1 MADDVEEPI
10 VAATKEFVR
19 QALLKADSSHDYSHT
34 LRVMSLAQ
42 RIGASIGASQL
53 VVTLAALLHDIGD
66 YKLVQ
71 QGLTTTLD
79 DAHAFLVKNGC
90 AAAVADVVVETV
102 NSIGFSKSLGKERE
116 EKTVSKEVIA
126 LQDADYLDAIGAIG
140 IARVFSFGGS
150 LWRPFY
156 TDREREHLVG
166 LGCFYNGVV
175 EVSQHQYVDKER
187 GSSVGHFYEKL
198 LKLKDRMVTDEGKR
212 LAEHRHA
219 FMVNYLN
226 QLEHECLAQ
235 A

>member
-1 MADDVEEPI
+1 MVDEPI
-10 VAATKEFVR
+10 VAATKDFVR

-79 DAHAFLVKNGC
+79 EAHVFLVDNGC
-90 AAAVADVVVETV
+90 AVDIADAVVLTV

-116 EKTVSKEVIA
+116 EKFVSKEVVA

-150 LWRPFY
+150 LGQRFY
-156 TDREREHLVG
+156 TDNEREHLVEQ
-166 LGCFYNGVV
+166 GCFYNGVV

-187 GSSVGHFYEKL
+187 GSNVGHFYEKL
-198 LKLKDRMVTDEGKR
+198 LKLKDRIVTDEGKK
-212 LAEHRHA
+212 LAENRHV
-219 FMVNYLN
+219 FMVNYLK
-226 QLEHECLAQ
+226 QLGQECLAQ